1 MSRLKPAGLAL
12 AIATLSVPALAQS
25 NVDRA
30 YAECRRQLAGV
41 EEGAGTGNPIRE
53 QAIQGC
59 VQQKLRQMQSQQPQQ
74 PKR

>member
-1 MSRLKPAGLAL
+1 MSLVKSTGLAL
-12 AIATLSVPALAQS
+12 AIATLPVVAAAQT

-59 VQQKLRQMQSQQPQQ
+59 VQQKLRLMQTQQ
-74 PKR
+74 PKK

>member
-1 MSRLKPAGLAL
+1 MMSLVKPLSLAL
-12 AIATLSVPALAQS
+12 AIAAVPLVAAAQQS
-25 NVDRA
+25 NIDRA

-41 EEGAGTGNPIRE
+41 EEGPGTGNPIRE

-59 VQQKLRQMQSQQPQQ
+59 AQQKLRQMQTQQ

>member
-1 MSRLKPAGLAL
+1 MMLKRLSLAL
-12 AIATLSVPALAQS
+12 ALTAVPLVAAAQQS
-25 NVDRA
+25 AIDRA

-59 VQQKLRQMQSQQPQQ
+59 AQQKLRQMQTQQ
-74 PKR
+74 KK

>member
-1 MSRLKPAGLAL
+1 MMSQMKSAGLAL
-12 AIATLSVPALAQS
+12 AIAMVPLAALAQA
-25 NVDRA
+25 NVERA

-59 VQQKLRQMQSQQPQQ
+59 VQQKLRQMQSGQ
-74 PKR
+74 PKK